1 MRVLASCLVAATGA
15 GDMMEKLF
23 ISILNRTLLLGC
35 VFLLACAVVIAL
47 LAGITFL
54 NSKNPAIDK
63 GYVSVAYM
71 PLTPLTP
78 NEAAPGTSEDL
89 TDRPTQEDLKLR
101 ALATPSCQSLGHI
114 SAAISNKRLDMHA
127 AGLTACEKA
136 QAIVA
141 TQFGAKAE
149 NYLNES
155 ATYFT
160 QLAGDPH
167 LATRYPD
174 SGGDE
179 QTRQTIDEMVRDFGD
194 KFQAQVNVQDT
205 KNQAAAADALTQ
217 RLASMTYLTVAGAAF
232 LGFLSIA
239 FLIVFLRIEKHL
251 EKMSET
257 GPVRGL

>member
-1 MRVLASCLVAATGA
+1 MGA
-15 GDMMEKLF
+15 GGTMEKLF
-23 ISILNRTLLLGC
+23 ISILNRALLLGC
-35 VFLLACAVVIAL
+35 VLLLACAVIVGL

-54 NSKNPAIDK
+54 ISKNPTIDK
-63 GYVSVAYM
+63 GFVTVAYV

-101 ALATPSCQSLGHI
+101 GLATSSCESLGHI
-114 SAAISNKRLDMHA
+114 SATISNKRLDMHG

-136 QAIVA
+136 QAVLA
-141 TQFGAKAE
+141 KQFGTKAE

-160 QLAGDPH
+160 QLANDPH

-174 SGGDE
+174 TGSNE
-179 QTRQTIDEMVRDFGD
+179 QTRQTMDEFVRDFGE
-194 KFQAQVNVQDT
+194 KFQAQVSAQDT
-205 KNQAAAADALTQ
+205 KNETAATDALTQ
-217 RLASMTYLTVAGAAF
+217 RLASMTYLIIAGAAF
-232 LGFLSIA
+232 LGFLYIA

-257 GPVRGL
+257 GPVRGV